1 MTNEKHYGTAEE
13 LNAASAW
20 LRANLHLILGEEQGE
35 EEFRQFP
42 MREAWFMFLHAMSN
56 APEA

>member
-1 MTNEKHYGTAEE
+1 MTHYGTAEE

-42 MREAWFMFLHAMSN
+42 MREAWIMFLHAMSN